1 MRVLNFILLAF
12 FLLLQF
18 RLWIGEGS
26 ISQTVNLQNK
36 VKTQQA
42 INQDLR
48 ERNEE
53 LAHEVLDLQHGTD
66 AIEEYARTELGMV
79 KSGESFFLV
88 VSPPKKP

>member
-88 VSPPKKP
+88 VSPLKKP